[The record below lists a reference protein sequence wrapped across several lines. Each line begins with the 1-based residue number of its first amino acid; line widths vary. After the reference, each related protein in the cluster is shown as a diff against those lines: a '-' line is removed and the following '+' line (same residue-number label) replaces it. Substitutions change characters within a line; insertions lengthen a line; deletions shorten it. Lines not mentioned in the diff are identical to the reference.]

1 MNYTLQPLSEEEFKN
16 LSSEL
21 TEVLNKYNAELGV
34 KSTIEILKRV
44 EKKEDV
50 TSPYTDDK
58 GEATETE

>member
-1 MNYTLQPLSEEEFKN
+1 MNYTLQPLPEEEFKN

-44 EKKEDV
+44 EKQDV

-58 GEATETE
+58 GESTETN